1 MVPKFILERGRA
13 QFDMGKVGFAIIFAA
28 IAAYAADHRWN
39 DGRYIRSTGAVLRDV
54 QHAIGW

>member
-1 MVPKFILERGRA
+1 LIPKFILSAGERSWI
-13 QFDMGKVGFAIIFAA
+13 MGKIGFAIIFAA

-39 DGRYIRSTGAVLRDV
+39 DGRYTRSTATVLRDV